1 MDSTALNKPST
12 WSAFALTLKRDL
24 LIAFKRKNDIVNPF
38 MFFVIVV
45 SLFPLAISPEPT
57 KLAEIAAGVIWIAVL
72 LSAMLSMDSLFRAD
86 FEDGSLEM
94 LLLSP
99 HPLFFLVLA
108 KNIAHWIVSG
118 LPVVI
123 ASPLL
128 AYMLKLPGDSYLT
141 LLLSL
146 LIGTPTLSLI
156 GSIAVA
162 LTVGL
167 GSRGLILAVIT
178 LPFSV
183 PVLIFGTLAVQSSA
197 AGLPAGGYLA
207 LMLAIL
213 AGSLSLAPLTS
224 AAALR
229 ISVS

>member
-1 MDSTALNKPST
+1 M
-12 WSAFALTLKRDL
+12 
-24 LIAFKRKNDIVNPF
+24 
-38 MFFVIVV
+38 
-45 SLFPLAISPEPT
+45 
-57 KLAEIAAGVIWIAVL
+57 
-72 LSAMLSMDSLFRAD
+72 
-86 FEDGSLEM
+86 
-94 LLLSP
+94 
-99 HPLFFLVLA
+99 
-108 KNIAHWIVSG
+108 
-118 LPVVI
+118 I

-128 AYMLKLPGDSYLT
+128 GYMLKLPADAYATLMLT
-141 LLLSL
+141 L

-183 PVLIFGTLAVQSSA
+183 PVLIFGTLAVQASA
-197 AGLPAGGYLA
+197 GGLPAGGYLA
-207 LMLAIL
+207 LMLALL

>member
-1 MDSTALNKPST
+1 MKTSTFA
-12 WSAFALTLKRDL
+12 AFRLTLTRDL
-24 LIAFKRKNDIVNPF
+24 LIAFKRKNDILNPF

-45 SLFPLAISPEPT
+45 SLFPLAISPEPS
-57 KLAEIAAGVIWIAVL
+57 KLAEISAGVVWIAVL

-86 FEDGSLEM
+86 FEDGSPEM
-94 LLLSP
+94 PLLSP

-108 KNIAHWIVSG
+108 KNLSHWLVSG
-118 LPVVI
+118 LPVVL

-128 AYMLKLPGDSYLT
+128 GYMLNLPSASYTT
-141 LLLSL
+141 LFLSL

-162 LTVGL
+162 LTGGL

-183 PVLIFGTLAVQSSA
+183 PVLIFGTLAVQASA
-197 AGLPAGGYLA
+197 TGLPTGGYLA
-207 LMLAIL
+207 LMLALL

>member
-1 MDSTALNKPST
+1 MKTSTFA
-12 WSAFALTLKRDL
+12 AFRLTLTRDL
-24 LIAFKRKNDIVNPF
+24 LIAFKRKNDILNPF

-45 SLFPLAISPEPT
+45 SLFPLAISPEPS
-57 KLAEIAAGVIWIAVL
+57 KLAEISAGVVWIAVL

-108 KNIAHWIVSG
+108 KNLSHWLVSG
-118 LPVVI
+118 LPVVL

-128 AYMLKLPGDSYLT
+128 GYMLNLPSASYTT
-141 LLLSL
+141 LFLSL
-146 LIGTPTLSLI
+146 LVGTPTLSLI

-183 PVLIFGTLAVQSSA
+183 PVLIFGTLAVQASA
-197 AGLPAGGYLA
+197 TGLPTGGYLA
-207 LMLAIL
+207 LMLALL

>member
-1 MDSTALNKPST
+1 MKPST
-12 WSAFALTLKRDL
+12 LTAFVLTLKRDL

-45 SLFPLAISPEPT
+45 SLFPLAISPEPAR
-57 KLAEIAAGVIWIAVL
+57 LAEISSGVIWIAVL

-108 KNIAHWIVSG
+108 KNIAHWLVSG

-128 AYMLKLPGDSYLT
+128 GYMLKLPADAYATLMLT
-141 LLLSL
+141 L

-183 PVLIFGTLAVQSSA
+183 PVLIFGTLAVQASA
-197 AGLPAGGYLA
+197 GGLPAGGYLA
-207 LMLAIL
+207 LMLALL

>member
-1 MDSTALNKPST
+1 MKTSTFA
-12 WSAFALTLKRDL
+12 AFKLTLTRDL
-24 LIAFKRKNDIVNPF
+24 LIAFKRKNDILNPF

-45 SLFPLAISPEPT
+45 SLFPLAISPEPS
-57 KLAEIAAGVIWIAVL
+57 KLAEISAGVVWIAVL

-108 KNIAHWIVSG
+108 KNLSHWLVSG
-118 LPVVI
+118 LPVVL

-128 AYMLKLPGDSYLT
+128 GYMLNLPSASYTT
-141 LLLSL
+141 LFLSL
-146 LIGTPTLSLI
+146 LIGTPTLSLV

-183 PVLIFGTLAVQSSA
+183 PVLIFGTLAVQASA
-197 AGLPAGGYLA
+197 TGLPAGGYLA
-207 LMLAIL
+207 LMLALL

>member
-1 MDSTALNKPST
+1 MKPST
-12 WSAFALTLKRDL
+12 LTAFVLTLKRDL
-24 LIAFKRKNDIVNPF
+24 LIAFKRQNDIVNPF

-45 SLFPLAISPEPT
+45 SLFPLAISPEPAR
-57 KLAEIAAGVIWIAVL
+57 LAEISSGVIWIAVL

-108 KNIAHWIVSG
+108 KNIAHWLVSG

-128 AYMLKLPGDSYLT
+128 GYMLKLPADAYATLMLT
-141 LLLSL
+141 L

-183 PVLIFGTLAVQSSA
+183 PVLIFGTLAVQASA
-197 AGLPAGGYLA
+197 GGLPAGGYLA
-207 LMLAIL
+207 LMLALL

>member
-1 MDSTALNKPST
+1 MKTSTFA
-12 WSAFALTLKRDL
+12 AFRLTLTRDL
-24 LIAFKRKNDIVNPF
+24 LIAFKRKNDILNPF

-45 SLFPLAISPEPT
+45 SLFPLAISPEPS
-57 KLAEIAAGVIWIAVL
+57 KLAEISAGVVWIAVL
-72 LSAMLSMDSLFRAD
+72 LSTMLSMDSLFRAD

-108 KNIAHWIVSG
+108 KNLSHWLVSG
-118 LPVVI
+118 LPVVL

-128 AYMLKLPGDSYLT
+128 GYMLNLPSASYTT
-141 LLLSL
+141 LFLSL

-183 PVLIFGTLAVQSSA
+183 PVLIFGTLAVQASA
-197 AGLPAGGYLA
+197 TGLPAGGYLA
-207 LMLAIL
+207 LMLALL

>member
-1 MDSTALNKPST
+1 MKTSTFA
-12 WSAFALTLKRDL
+12 AFRLTLTRDL
-24 LIAFKRKNDIVNPF
+24 LIALKRKNDILNPF

-45 SLFPLAISPEPT
+45 SLFPLAISPEPS
-57 KLAEIAAGVIWIAVL
+57 KLSEISAGVVWIAVL

-94 LLLSP
+94 LLMSP

-108 KNIAHWIVSG
+108 KNLSHWLVSG
-118 LPVVI
+118 LPVVL

-128 AYMLKLPGDSYLT
+128 GYMLNLPSASYTT
-141 LLLSL
+141 LFLSL

-183 PVLIFGTLAVQSSA
+183 PVLIFGTLAVQASA
-197 AGLPAGGYLA
+197 TGLPAGGYLA
-207 LMLAIL
+207 LMLALL